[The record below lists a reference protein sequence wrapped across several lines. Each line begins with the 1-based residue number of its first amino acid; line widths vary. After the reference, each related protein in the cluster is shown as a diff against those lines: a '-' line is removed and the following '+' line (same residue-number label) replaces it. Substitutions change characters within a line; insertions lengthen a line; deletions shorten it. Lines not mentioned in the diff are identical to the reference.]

1 LVPAIH
7 PASLA
12 AGTNANAQ
20 HFHGVPTHLERLVG
34 ANPKPPL
41 APLAPMIR
49 LFVYG
54 TLKRGFALHETG
66 LAGQRFLGAYRTVDP
81 YPMVVAGPSFA
92 PMMLDEP
99 GTGLRVRG
107 ELYEVE
113 SARIAT
119 IDSIEHIGEPGNS
132 RASIELEPIAGGARL
147 AANVYFKARELAS
160 PRHTAYLQDYQ
171 DRRFIPPWSG
181 EAAR

>member
-1 LVPAIH
+1 
-7 PASLA
+7 
-12 AGTNANAQ
+12 
-20 HFHGVPTHLERLVG
+20 
-34 ANPKPPL
+34 
-41 APLAPMIR
+41 MIR

-54 TLKRGFALHETG
+54 THKRGFALHETG